1 MTRLSFLF
9 LAFFLGLG
17 LAKKS
22 STLPYYGEGYQSFYA
37 CGYYVISNVKYSTK
51 KYDYSVFCTN
61 PAAIA
66 TLIGCYAYEHRNTSA
81 GTAFWREKCETQ
93 KFPITYENITDGY
106 KLLLEEGVPLAQLGN
121 YTAGELEVPVIV
133 PKAKAVAAMDT
144 YKMWLGNY
152 NLSVYYGAG
161 ALAYWGLVCIVTGI
175 ANWSLILFPALR
187 RAFDGKISR
196 LWRKYVSLPAL
207 VRRKK
212 ATTQPFVKVL
222 SFFVP
227 SRLESLIIFGFFW
240 ILFVLNAVNIYK
252 VKENTVFKSDVA
264 AFNRYVADRTGIICV
279 LVMPLMILFG
289 GRNNILMWITRW
301 KFATCMAYHRW
312 IGRFVVLLAFIHS
325 VCFWRTFQLAHE
337 VAEESAET
345 YVVWGI
351 VATFCGV
358 LICFQSLLILRRH
371 FYEAFLIIHIL
382 LAAFFII
389 GAWYHVYELGY
400 TQIMYATI
408 AVWAVDRLVR
418 IIRVVYFG
426 FPKAEISLYSDD
438 TLKVDVPKPAR
449 WKAIPGGHAYVY
461 FMHSYQFW
469 QSHPFTYNES
479 ATHVTFFCKVK
490 GGVTKSLYKH
500 LMKTP
505 GKSTSMRVGVEGPY
519 GESHPVKHHSDVV
532 FVAAGSG
539 IPGLYSEFEHLHK
552 SADGKQ
558 KLKLKWV
565 IREIKSLAW
574 MYHEFQK
581 FRHSNAEIT
590 VYVTRPDLI
599 GGTAELESLL
609 GSDGSSSEEKRSEKD
624 TEIDILAQVQN
635 ELPHITFRE
644 GRPDLK
650 EIVEGDI
657 DEANHSVAF
666 IVCGTPHMVD
676 DVRYQVV
683 SNIDKTKKRVDFYEA
698 LEVWA

>member
-61 PAAIA
+61 PKAIA

-106 KLLLEEGVPLAQLGN
+106 NLLLEEGVPLAQLDN
-121 YTAGELEVPVIV
+121 YTAGELDVPVIV

-175 ANWSLILFPALR
+175 ANWSLILFPGLR
-187 RAFDGKISR
+187 RVFDGKISR

-222 SFFVP
+222 SFFIP

-252 VKENTVFKSDVA
+252 VKENTVFKLDVA

-400 TQIMYATI
+400 IQIMYATI

-418 IIRVVYFG
+418 IILVVYFG
-426 FPKAEISLYSDD
+426 FPKAEISLFSDD
-438 TLKVDVPKPAR
+438 TLKVNVPKPAR

-461 FMHSYQFW
+461 FMHLYQFW
-469 QSHPFTYNES
+469 QSHPFTYNEL

-490 GGVTKSLYKH
+490 TGVTKSLYKH

-599 GGTAELESLL
+599 GGTSELESLL

-666 IVCGTPHMVD
+666 IVCGTPQMVD